1 MAGEEAPP
9 KKTETGARV
18 TPPKQPVVI
27 PPKVFNCTS
36 CGAPLKVTAQ
46 GQSLVV
52 ACGSCGSIVDANDE
66 DHKIL
71 SQARKAQIKPQI
83 PIGTR
88 GKLRGHTWE
97 VVGFMIREDMGSN
110 FEWREYLLFNPK
122 HGFRWLTEADG
133 HWNYV
138 LPLRTEPIKS
148 GNEAISMSKTYRVFH
163 RGRARVVYV
172 LGEFYWRVSVG
183 EIVAVTDYIR
193 PPEVL
198 SIEANRSETNH
209 SISEYTEPG
218 VIREAF
224 GIKEH
229 WPSPYGIAP
238 NQPSLMQ
245 NTFGK
250 VMSTAMV
257 FLVVL
262 FALQLLTA
270 GGREK
275 QVFQQ
280 VFTWDASSP
289 KAAIVS
295 EPIVLDG
302 TRPRPLTVR
311 LYSPVS
317 QAWFSA
323 VMVLFN
329 PQTGKTFEFEQGVE
343 YYSGYDGGESWS
355 EGSRINDFTISS
367 VEPGTYTLSIAPSDS
382 LAKSGLIEYSVGA
395 YWGGSIWGNFWFGI
409 LLIMTFPVFAMIF
422 RFFREKRR
430 WSQSDFAPFP
440 YAQSEDDD

>member
-1 MAGEEAPP
+1 MAGEEAPKP
-9 KKTETGARV
+9 GPRV
-18 TPPKQPVVI
+18 TPPKGPVVI
-27 PPKVFNCTS
+27 QPKIFNCTS

-52 ACGSCGSIVDANDE
+52 ACGSCGAVVDANDE

-71 SQARKAQIKPQI
+71 SKGRKAEIRPQI

-97 VVGFMIREDMGSN
+97 VVGFMIREDMGSH
-110 FEWREYLLFNPK
+110 FEWREYLLFNPR

-148 GNEAISMSKTYRVFH
+148 GNEVISMLKTYRVFH
-163 RGRARVVYV
+163 RGRARVQYV
-172 LGEFYWRVSVG
+172 LGEFYWRVAAGDIAGV
-183 EIVAVTDYIR
+183 EDYIN

-198 SIEANRSETNH
+198 SIEATRNETNY
-209 SISEYTEPG
+209 SISEYTEPK
-218 VIREAF
+218 VIKDAF

-245 NTFGK
+245 NNFGT
-250 VMSTAMV
+250 VMSMAMV

-262 FALQLLTA
+262 FAIQLMTT
-270 GGREK
+270 GGKRSV
-275 QVFQQ
+275 VFSQN
-280 VFTWDASSP
+280 FTWDAATP

-295 EPIVLDG
+295 DPIVLEG
-302 TRPRPLTVR
+302 SRPRTLTVK
-311 LYSPVS
+311 LHSPVS

-323 VMVLFN
+323 TMVLFN
-329 PQTGKTFEFEQGVE
+329 PQTGKSFEFEQGVE
-343 YYSGYDGGESWS
+343 YYSGYDGGEYWS
-355 EGSRINDFTISS
+355 EGSQTNEFTISS

-382 LAKSGLIEYSVGA
+382 PAYSGLVQYAVAA
-395 YWGGSIWGNFWFGI
+395 YWGGPIWGNFWFGV
-409 LLIMTFPVFAMIF
+409 LLIMVLPVLALIF

-430 WSQSDFAPFP
+430 WSQSDYAPFP
-440 YAQSEDDD
+440 YAESESDD